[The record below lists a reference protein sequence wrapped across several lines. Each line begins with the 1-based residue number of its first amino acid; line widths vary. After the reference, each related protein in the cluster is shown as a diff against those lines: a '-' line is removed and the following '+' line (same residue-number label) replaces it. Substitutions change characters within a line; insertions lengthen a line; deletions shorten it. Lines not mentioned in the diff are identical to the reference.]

1 MKGETLPVP
10 WWLLSLVSN
19 VAIIATEYLNRKQ
32 PTLLS
37 AWGRTWPLILVAQ
50 ACLYFSYNRAPSLLT
65 AWIVFTVGNS
75 IIRLT
80 MAGTVLGEPFK
91 PHWAFAGAAL
101 MAVASYCVK
110 MATSR

>member
-1 MKGETLPVP
+1 MKGSELPIP
-10 WWLLSLVSN
+10 WWVLSLVSN
-19 VAIIATEYLNRKQ
+19 VAIIATEYMNRQQ
-32 PTLLS
+32 PTLLE
-37 AWGRTWPLILVAQ
+37 AWARTWPLILVAQ
-50 ACLYFSYNRAPSLLT
+50 ACLYFSYNRAPALLT

-80 MAGTVLGEPFK
+80 MASTFLGEPFK
-91 PHWAFAGAAL
+91 AHWAVSGAFF